1 MSGPRPRRTP
11 SGPTVSAATWFLR
24 IGAVVLGLGLLSSG
38 CDAFGISNEIT
49 GTVSSKGGELGDFT
63 LSPSSCQSG
72 EHYGFHG
79 ADFFKEGDKRSQLRF
94 ILDAV
99 KGPVLN
105 VTLPGT
111 TKALV
116 FTTSDCP
123 SLAGDV
129 QRQNSTVNNIR
140 NVQGSVKFEC
150 QHTGGKGLVKGE
162 LTFKNCH

>member
-1 MSGPRPRRTP
+1 MIDSRTRPNPPALAVSGAMR
-11 SGPTVSAATWFLR
+11 SLR

-49 GTVSSKGGELGDFT
+49 GSVTSKGGELGDFT

-116 FTTSDCP
+116 FTTGECP

-150 QHTGGKGLVKGE
+150 KHTGGKGLVKGE